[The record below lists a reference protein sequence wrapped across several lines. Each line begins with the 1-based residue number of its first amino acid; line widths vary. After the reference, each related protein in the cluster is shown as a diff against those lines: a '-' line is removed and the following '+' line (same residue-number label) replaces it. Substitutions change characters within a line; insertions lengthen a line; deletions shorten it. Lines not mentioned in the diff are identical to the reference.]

1 MKADK
6 IYTSQTI
13 RIYARIRDINGVLT
27 NPQSIQFEL
36 QKPNETEYTTYTGVT
51 IPTIKNESTGTY
63 YIDLD
68 VETQGRYKYTWFTYG
83 NVTSSWKSFFEA
95 EDARYP

>member
-36 QKPNETEYTTYTGVT
+36 QKPNETDYTTYTGMT
-51 IPTIKNESTGTY
+51 TPTVKNESTGIY

-68 VETQGRYKYTWFTYG
+68 IEAQGRYKYSWFTYG
-83 NVTSSWKSFFEA
+83 NVTSSFKSFFEA
-95 EDARYP
+95 EDSRYP